1 MCRWFAY
8 LGDEPQLLE
17 DLIIRPRHAIV
28 KQVDEHFLPA
38 GHAKARPFLGELQV
52 APLSANDAGSP
63 NPLTN
68 MDGFG
73 VGWFTSSECD
83 FNPYTDF
90 KWPESLRPV
99 TYKNIRPPLND
110 LVLKSIV
117 RGTSSNAVLAHIR
130 AAPGLTP
137 VVETNC
143 HPFVFGRHLFA
154 HNGILGSF
162 PRIRTAILQY
172 LPLRYQQAIVGT
184 TDAEHIAAVYFFILC
199 GKDGNWETMYDAG
212 EMAAAMRET
221 IVMLEKMQ
229 TEFGPVEREFNTLN
243 LVAMSGSTLVAVRY
257 GSPKGLE
264 PPSLYYSTTAGA
276 TLNRKYKG
284 FPSDIGDGEDGGD
297 GDSDDDGRLEK
308 SGHGEHVV
316 VASEPSTFNQ
326 GEWELV
332 EPSQMVVADIG
343 VGVYVEHL

>member
-1 MCRWFAY
+1 M
-8 LGDEPQLLE
+8 
-17 DLIIRPRHAIV
+17 IISV
-28 KQVDEHFLPA
+28 VDDHFLPA
-38 GHAKARPFLGELQV
+38 GHSTVEPFLGELQV
-52 APLSANDAGSP
+52 APLAANDAGSP

-73 VGWFTSSECD
+73 LGWYTSTECE
-83 FNPYTDF
+83 FNPYIDP

-99 TYKNIRPPLND
+99 VYKNTRPPLND

-199 GKDGNWETMYDAG
+199 GKDGDWESVYDAG
-212 EMAAAMRET
+212 EMATAMRET
-221 IVMLEKMQ
+221 IIILEKLQ
-229 TEFGPVEREFNTLN
+229 TEFGPPSREANTLN
-243 LVAMSGSTLVAVRY
+243 LVVMSGSSLVAVRY
-257 GSPKGLE
+257 ASPEGLE

-284 FPSDIGDGEDGGD
+284 FPSDVSDSADGGD
-297 GDSDDDGRLEK
+297 GDAEDDGRLEK
-308 SGHGEHVV
+308 KKHGEHVV

-326 GEWELV
+326 GEWELIK
-332 EPSQMVVADIG
+332 PSQMVVSELGTGA
-343 VGVYVEHL
+343 YLEHL